1 MGHFPHLNATRIF
14 FAGLRFFTVYGPSGR
29 PDMSVFSFTRNI
41 LAGKPIKLFLG
52 PNNKTLSRD
61 FTYVDDIVRGVI
73 QCVELSTPSPSF
85 RIFNLGNSRVVSVD
99 EMVRTL
105 ESLMGVKAKI
115 QYIVRPT
122 VGEVLLTN
130 ANITKAAR
138 YLQYNPQTEIADG
151 LRKWLTWFNDY
162 TKNGTAFKPDM
173 LHYVP
178 D

>member
-1 MGHFPHLNATRIF
+1 
-14 FAGLRFFTVYGPSGR
+14 
-29 PDMSVFSFTRNI
+29 MSVFSFTRNI

-73 QCVELSTPSPSF
+73 QCVELATQSPSF
-85 RIFNLGNSRVVSVD
+85 RVFNLGNSRVVSVD

-105 ESLMGVKAKI
+105 ESLIGKKANV

-130 ANITKAAR
+130 ANITRAAR
-138 YLQYNPQTEIADG
+138 FLQYNPRTEISDG
-151 LRKWLTWFNDY
+151 LRNWLLWFNKY
-162 TKNGTAFKPDM
+162 TKNGTDYQQDM
-173 LHYVP
+173 LSYIP
-178 D
+178 SR